1 MTEQKDNQVRRI
13 INGLYL
19 AHNAFE
25 NGDRQLGME
34 LTCGS
39 LEALVNEY
47 SGSKDYTS
55 VHYQR

>member
-47 SGSKDYTS
+47 DNS
-55 VHYQR
+55 VEEPPYLK

>member
-1 MTEQKDNQVRRI
+1 MEQKDNQVRRI

-25 NGDRQLGME
+25 NGDRQLGIE

-39 LEALVNEY
+39 LEALVNGY
-47 SGSKDYTS
+47 DDTVKQPPYLK
-55 VHYQR
+55 